1 MKYAIEE
8 LDIMEGHEFE
18 YAIADLLRHNGW
30 RDVEVTQGSGDYGI
44 DILARRG
51 STRYAIQCKRYNSAV
66 GVKAG
71 QEAGLGVDYY
81 HYDAAAVITNNTFTK
96 QAQNIAAATGV
107 RLWGRDYL
115 KELISN
121 YDDGYD
127 ELYTHSFS
135 VESDAANSG
144 TSKVCP
150 LCGREFLSSSFK
162 CPVCNCSLVPFSAQ
176 KPVVR
181 TPQKRTLQQE
191 KQRPVP
197 QTQIQQH
204 TQQHITNKTTVI
216 KKKNNLKQQKPSK
229 LSIAALVLSFLGG
242 LSAIGIILAI
252 IDLRKKDGHK
262 KTYSVI
268 ALIIGC
274 LMVALLVA
282 LDNHM
287 HKDSVDYQTKNIVGN
302 DNSES
307 FSTDIQN
314 NMENLSPDN
323 TTDNIEL
330 GKEEQLLNSLSNNS
344 SVNDKLLAFNY
355 TPENNHTEIVLVGF
369 TSGFTDKQNVEGTYF
384 YILEVLKSL
393 QPLIDTNVSVSVK
406 YPILDVY
413 GNSSVQDVI
422 YAYYTLETIQ
432 KINFN
437 SFYSDNI
444 PVIADYWEDAEIF
457 RIQD

>member
-1 MKYAIEE
+1 M
-8 LDIMEGHEFE
+8 
-18 YAIADLLRHNGW
+18 
-30 RDVEVTQGSGDYGI
+30 
-44 DILARRG
+44 
-51 STRYAIQCKRYNSAV
+51 
-66 GVKAG
+66 
-71 QEAGLGVDYY
+71 
-81 HYDAAAVITNNTFTK
+81 
-96 QAQNIAAATGV
+96 
-107 RLWGRDYL
+107 
-115 KELISN
+115 
-121 YDDGYD
+121 
-127 ELYTHSFS
+127 
-135 VESDAANSG
+135 
-144 TSKVCP
+144 
-150 LCGREFLSSSFK
+150 
-162 CPVCNCSLVPFSAQ
+162 
-176 KPVVR
+176 
-181 TPQKRTLQQE
+181 
-191 KQRPVP
+191 
-197 QTQIQQH
+197 
-204 TQQHITNKTTVI
+204 
-216 KKKNNLKQQKPSK
+216 
-229 LSIAALVLSFLGG
+229 
-242 LSAIGIILAI
+242 SAIGIILAI